1 MTGMSECVFATT
13 NTLAMIAAGAMGSA
27 IAEWRA
33 CANLLKGRSQATVG
47 PVQQAGMISAS
58 DDGIVAHAQ
67 FVLSVV
73 PPGEVLALAERLR
86 LFSNGRA
93 AGPSSWTVTR

>member
-1 MTGMSECVFATT
+1 
-13 NTLAMIAAGAMGSA
+13 MIAAGAMGSA

-33 CANLLKGRSQATVG
+33 CANLLKGRSQATVD